1 MSYILDA
8 LKKSDQERQRG
19 TSPSLYSVHSP
30 MPSGKGPSAFKQ
42 IHFLSLIV
50 GVFFLVFTCL
60 GTFFFLHRQHPAEND
75 SMKTTTTTP
84 PPLTVQPQTTQT
96 STPPGPSVQATLK
109 NEISTPLV
117 VIKENDEILRSIPV
131 GDDPPEPPTVIETEA
146 SKEALP
152 FLKDLSPEL
161 QAEIPSLKCAGHTYS
176 EEPSQRMIIINGKI
190 LKEGDMIAPNTRLSE
205 ITWDGVAIDFNGTR
219 FLVNTN

>member
-8 LKKSDQERQRG
+8 LKKSDQERQQG

-30 MPSGKGPSAFKQ
+30 MPPVKASSAFRRYQ
-42 IHFLSLIV
+42 IFSLII
-50 GVFFLVFTCL
+50 GVFFLLFTCL
-60 GTFFFLHRQHPAEND
+60 GIFFFLHRQQPLEKD
-75 SMKTTTTTP
+75 SMTATNAPLAAQPHTP
-84 PPLTVQPQTTQT
+84 QNSSLV
-96 STPPGPSVQATLK
+96 PSVQVTPE

-117 VIKENDEILRSIPV
+117 VIKEKDEIVRSIPV
-131 GDDPPEPPTVIETEA
+131 EDSVPEPPTVIQTKA
-146 SKEALP
+146 LKKALP

-190 LKEGDMIAPNTRLSE
+190 LKEGDMIAPNTRLTK